1 MRVLGIVLPV
11 GVVTVVIG
19 VIAVTA
25 GPQIWATATTR
36 VLEDDTTIDIVG
48 ARGQATIDVPGGW
61 AVRPAPFDRSR
72 VGVVTPD
79 AGMVIEVQVLEGVDA
94 RTAIDDAAPVPVG
107 RTSTERIGEG
117 RMLVHARSADG
128 SVISGAVVSG
138 RTLVRFTARP
148 VEGFEA
154 ELAGLLDSIQV
165 HG

>member
-1 MRVLGIVLPV
+1 
-11 GVVTVVIG
+11 
-19 VIAVTA
+19 
-25 GPQIWATATTR
+25 
-36 VLEDDTTIDIVG
+36 
-48 ARGQATIDVPGGW
+48 
-61 AVRPAPFDRSR
+61 
-72 VGVVTPD
+72 
-79 AGMVIEVQVLEGVDA
+79 
-94 RTAIDDAAPVPVG
+94 VPVG